1 MSPWSI
7 RPALLAL
14 PATLLGV
21 ALACWLFQESRLR
34 PPAGPPV
41 QALFVVEAGASLGG
55 TARALEASGL
65 VRSADAL
72 IWQARL
78 TARADMLQAGEY
90 NLSSALGS
98 REILKRLVQGR
109 VATHVVVIPEGLR
122 LEQVAERLHAAGL
135 ARREVFLELARDPEQ
150 ARALGIEGETLEGY
164 LFPDTYRFARGL
176 STRRVAQAMVAQFL
190 KAWQPLAARA
200 EELGL
205 SMKEAV
211 TLASI
216 IEKETGSAGE
226 RGLISS
232 VFHNRL
238 ARGMRLQTDPSVIYG
253 IPDFDGN
260 LRRIHLQDRGNPY
273 NTYVRKGLPPGPIA
287 GPGAAALHAALYP
300 EQSDYLYFVSRGDGT
315 HVFSR
320 SYEEHQ
326 AAVVKFQLR
335 RRRR

>member
-1 MSPWSI
+1 MSAWAI
-7 RPALLAL
+7 RPSVLAL
-14 PATLLGV
+14 PATLFGVTLG
-21 ALACWLFQESRLR
+21 CWLFQEYSLR

-41 QALFVVEAGASLGG
+41 DALFVVEAGASLGG
-55 TARALEASGL
+55 TARALRARGL
-65 VRSADAL
+65 VRSANAL

-78 TARADMLQAGEY
+78 TGRAGRLQAGEY
-90 NLSSALGS
+90 RLSSALGS
-98 REILKRLVQGR
+98 REILARISRGR
-109 VATHVVVIPEGLR
+109 VATHEVVIPEGLR
-122 LEQVAERLHAAGL
+122 LEQVAERLEAAGL
-135 ARREVFLELARDPEQ
+135 ARRDAFLALARSPEQ
-150 ARALGIEGETLEGY
+150 ARALGIEGESLEGY

-190 KAWQPLAARA
+190 KAWGPLAPRA
-200 EELGL
+200 QELGMT
-205 SMKEAV
+205 MKEAV

-260 LRRIHLQDRGNPY
+260 LRRVHLEDRSNPY

-300 EQSDYLYFVSRGDGT
+300 EQSEYLYFVSRGDGT
-315 HVFSR
+315 HEFSR

-326 AAVVKFQLR
+326 AAVRKFQLR
-335 RRRR
+335 RRR